1 MEKILKFENWEEFC
15 EILVVGCWMNQV
27 TGNLNLGNDIVELIE
42 REGKIND

>member
-15 EILVVGCWMNQV
+15 EILVVGCWRNQV

-42 REGKIND
+42 REGESK